1 MADGLF
7 FTGLNVGEGF
17 FEQGGERLQFPR
29 GWRRI
34 GMAQGFP
41 QFGEGATEL

>member
-1 MADGLF
+1 MADGVLL
-7 FTGLNVGEGF
+7 TGLDVCQGF

-29 GWRRI
+29 GWRI